1 MNGYA
6 APVCGDKTRD
16 KIRVEVLVLII
27 IETISG
33 VLAITCDMTVGGM
46 VMLPKRLKQ

>member
-1 MNGYA
+1 MVLRYLDRFQDEQLQSL
-6 APVCGDKTRD
+6 VDKNA
-16 KIRVEVLVLII
+16 IHII

-33 VLAITCDMTVGGM
+33 ALDIICDMTVGGM